1 MKKYSKE
8 TAVGLFVLVGLICV
22 AYLSVKLGN
31 VQLFADS
38 HYELTA
44 EFSDISGLKVNS
56 PVQVYGV
63 DVGYVKGIELDQ
75 KNGMAR
81 VILKV
86 ENQVKLTDDAIAS
99 VKTSGLIG
107 DKYIKI
113 TPGGVGDPLEPGDAI
128 FDTESAIDLEAL
140 ISKYVFGEV
149 K

>member
-86 ENQVKLTDDAIAS
+86 ENQVKLTDAAIAS